1 MLRPLI
7 WVVGL
12 FALAVALTVAARYS
26 TGFVLVVLP
35 THRIELSITLAVIL
49 LLLAF
54 LALYLLTRMLTAAL
68 GMPLR
73 AREYRAEQERTR
85 ARRLFEDGLR
95 AFLEGRHGRAQ
106 RGAREAAQSD
116 EWPGLSLA
124 LAARSAH
131 ELRDYPARD
140 AFLEQLEARAPQDV
154 YLREITRAELLLDER
169 RYRDALDALARLPEP
184 HTGALKLE
192 LKAQQLAGNWDRVL
206 AIVPQLEK
214 RKVMDAG
221 LTQQLRRHALSEN
234 IRRKALDLGSLREY
248 LERLGPQERKDPRIA
263 AAAAQCLI
271 ELGDVAEAHRLIEG
285 SLEQSWDPALLRW
298 YIAGLPKDARR
309 HLERAEEWLVQHPGD
324 AQLLL
329 ALGELCMHQEL
340 WGKARSY
347 LEASLAVEPNH
358 SACVRLGQL
367 YERTGSSEEAGR
379 VYRRGLELAL
389 AQLKESTGGRRR
401 AAW

>member
-7 WVVGL
+7 WIVGL

-54 LALYLLTRMLTAAL
+54 LALYLLLRAL
-68 GMPLR
+68 LIAIGMPGR
-73 AREYRAEQERTR
+73 AREYRAAQERTR

-95 AFLEGRHGRAQ
+95 AFLEGRYGRAR
-106 RGAREAAQSD
+106 RGAGEAARSD

-131 ELRDYPARD
+131 ELRDFPGRD
-140 AFLEQLEARAPQDV
+140 ACLDEMEARAPGEV

-169 RYRDALDALARLPEP
+169 RHHDALLALERLPEP

-192 LKAQQLAGNWDRVL
+192 LKAQQQAKNWDRVL
-206 AIVPQLEK
+206 ALIPQLEK
-214 RKVMDAG
+214 RKVLDPA
-221 LTQQLRRHALSEN
+221 LIQQLRRYALTEN
-234 IRRKALDLGSLREY
+234 IRRKALDLGGLREY
-248 LERLGPQERKDPRIA
+248 IERLGVNERRDARIA
-263 AAAAQCLI
+263 AAAAQSLI
-271 ELGDVAEAHRLIEG
+271 ELGDAAEAHRLVEE
-285 SLEQSWDPALLRW
+285 SLEQSWDPALLHW
-298 YIAGLPKDARR
+298 YVAGLPKDARR
-309 HLERAEEWLVQHPGD
+309 HLERAEEWLGRHPGD

-329 ALGELCMHQEL
+329 ALGELCMHQGL
-340 WGKARSY
+340 WGKSRSY
-347 LEASLAVEPNH
+347 LEASLAIEPSH
-358 SACVRLGQL
+358 SACVKLGQL
-367 YERTGSSEEAGR
+367 LERTGRGEEAGA

-389 AQLKESTGGRRR
+389 AQLKEATGGRRR
-401 AAW
+401 PAW